1 MTLAR
6 WTNKGTKKRQ
16 ENKKET
22 TTVQTTKEAKEGRMR
37 KMRFA

>member
-1 MTLAR
+1 MDKQG
-6 WTNKGTKKRQ
+6 NKNRQ

-22 TTVQTTKEAKEGRMR
+22 STVQTTKEAKVGRMR

>member
-1 MTLAR
+1 MEKQG
-6 WTNKGTKKRQ
+6 NKNRQ
-16 ENKKET
+16 ENNKET